1 MIDNM
6 KDYRK
11 QLNEI
16 YSKPNLITE
25 LRNFY
30 DRNDIEEKLLVHRYN
45 DISKIKLIDSDAM
58 PLILGLILGI
68 VNVQLVKKV
77 GTDLIGST
85 IIVLLVIFSFCV
97 YSWFINIGSDSISH
111 KVELELIKIKLSPK
125 KEVETLQGEEN

>member
-1 MIDNM
+1 M